1 MIRMRPRFGRA
12 KKKDPVELI
21 KFRLKMVQLFS
32 DAIALLKEEG
42 NHELAEELRKT
53 KKYTER
59 ILRKAVARA
68 RGEAAPEEAEEA
80 VTDRIQIIKHASGP
94 SRCGRG
100 CARNVGSVR
109 KALGDLGLPL
119 LRPNAKLSS
128 HLLGRASTERREP

>member
-59 ILRKAVARA
+59 ILRKAVA
-68 RGEAAPEEAEEA
+68 EPE
-80 VTDRIQIIKHASGP
+80 VKRRP
-94 SRCGRG
+94 
-100 CARNVGSVR
+100 R
-109 KALGDLGLPL
+109 KRKKP
-119 LRPNAKLSS
+119 
-128 HLLGRASTERREP
+128 

>member
-80 VTDRIQIIKHASGP
+80 VTDRIQIISFNHVPDPIPDRRHA
-94 SRCGRG
+94 GR
-100 CARNVGSVR
+100 ARRPTERVASA
-109 KALGDLGLPL
+109 KAIHG
-119 LRPNAKLSS
+119 LRP
-128 HLLGRASTERREP
+128 